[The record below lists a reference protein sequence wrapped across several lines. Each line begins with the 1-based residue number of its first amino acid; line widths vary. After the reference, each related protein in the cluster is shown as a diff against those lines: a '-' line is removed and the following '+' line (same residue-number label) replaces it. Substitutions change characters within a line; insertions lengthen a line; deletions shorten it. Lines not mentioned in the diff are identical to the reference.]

1 MAKFLYMPESM
12 LKKPDPRIASR
23 LPVCPASVSWKE
35 ARAAVGLSQRFGPP
49 VPETAAPL
57 GLLVIGGRA
66 TPLGVAKL
74 LSCQFGGPAGS
85 VARAKREAGG
95 HPESAADLPA
105 AEDGV
110 QRLAPARAK
119 TAAAAERKIVHHVRI
134 HGMRGVVSRH
144 AP

>member
-1 MAKFLYMPESM
+1 MVKFLYIPESM
-12 LKKPDPRIASR
+12 LKKPDPLIASR
-23 LPVCPASVSWKE
+23 LPVCPASVSWNE

-49 VPETAAPL
+49 VPEMA
-57 GLLVIGGRA
+57 
-66 TPLGVAKL
+66 
-74 LSCQFGGPAGS
+74 GPAGS

-95 HPESAADLPA
+95 HPKSAADLPA

-119 TAAAAERKIVHHVRI
+119 TAAAAEWKIVYHVRI